1 MGPTDDSLAFEP
13 AHAAVTSH
21 ARATNNGHG
30 WAWVPIRSLSPRHR
44 SRIAE
49 HLLELG
55 TADRYL
61 RFGYPATDAQIGKY
75 VDMLD
80 FERDEVFGI
89 FNRRLELI
97 AMAHLAN

>member
-1 MGPTDDSLAFEP
+1 MGPTDESLAFDP
-13 AHAAVTSH
+13 AQSAITSH
-21 ARATNNGHG
+21 ARATNSGHG

-49 HLLELG
+49 HLLGLS

-61 RFGYPATDAQIGKY
+61 RFGYPATDAHIGKY

-89 FNRRLELI
+89 FERPLKLI
-97 AMAHLAN
+97 PM